1 MHQNR
6 KPALSQVGAALAI
19 ADEVQSVQLRAT
31 LLAGPPRTE
40 LVRLVHSQFQDA
52 SGASLFAFTDGLF
65 MSGMFKVPRLE
76 ITNLKAKKLYLLASV
91 ASLFLSIGCALLA
104 ATPPQQ
110 CKRVVMQGE
119 IDTGHTW
126 SQPIGEGWVF
136 KLLPIKAS
144 ANDYS
149 GWDMAVD
156 RTHGVGY
163 PDALLLA
170 TPPYGSINQREI
182 GTTFGLRA
190 QDAIGWNPR
199 NFHFLTN
206 LADMRKAQKLYF
218 KLRNSVDSKQKNTDP
233 KHPYAPADSN
243 IDAAAL
249 SKSLIDI
256 AEHSSSGQL
265 RILDARLTPGTA
277 NALAY
282 AQAWAQQQRSTP
294 HTVLA
299 TTSPTP
305 YGKLDSIKFEI
316 TLWLPANWKTPKTLQ
331 SSPSPCQ

>member
-1 MHQNR
+1 
-6 KPALSQVGAALAI
+6 
-19 ADEVQSVQLRAT
+19 
-31 LLAGPPRTE
+31 
-40 LVRLVHSQFQDA
+40 
-52 SGASLFAFTDGLF
+52 
-65 MSGMFKVPRLE
+65 MSGMVKVPHSETTR
-76 ITNLKAKKLYLLASV
+76 LKAKKLYLHASIP
-91 ASLFLSIGCALLA
+91 SLLIWMGCAFLA
-104 ATPPQQ
+104 AAPPQQ
-110 CKRVVMQGE
+110 CNRIVMQGE
-119 IDTGHTW
+119 VGTGHTW

-136 KLLPIKAS
+136 KLLPIKA
-144 ANDYS
+144 AENDYS

-156 RTHGVGY
+156 RTHGLGY

-199 NFHFLTN
+199 SFHFLTN
-206 LADMRKAQKLYF
+206 LTDMRKAQKLYF
-218 KLRNSVDSKQKNTDP
+218 KLRTSVDPKLNSSDP
-233 KHPYAPADSN
+233 KHTSAPSDRNSN
-243 IDAAAL
+243 TAVL

-256 AEHSSSGQL
+256 AEHSSPGQL

-316 TLWLPANWKTPKTLQ
+316 TLWLPQNWKTPKALQ
-331 SSPSPCQ
+331 TSLSPCQ